1 MNVPCQGCLDKPDR
15 LGPVGASVPTTLC
28 AQGQGRER
36 EAREAFSSKDF
47 QCFGGGVCLRTHTRC
62 LKVGKDVGDGN
73 GGRLAVGGPEEL
85 LSLGAPLGQSALE
98 TDIIWRVRGL
108 AQVLPEG

>member
-1 MNVPCQGCLDKPDR
+1 MFWGWCVSAYPHALP
-15 LGPVGASVPTTLC
+15 
-28 AQGQGRER
+28 E
-36 EAREAFSSKDF
+36 
-47 QCFGGGVCLRTHTRC
+47 GG
-62 LKVGKDVGDGN
+62 VGKDVGDGN